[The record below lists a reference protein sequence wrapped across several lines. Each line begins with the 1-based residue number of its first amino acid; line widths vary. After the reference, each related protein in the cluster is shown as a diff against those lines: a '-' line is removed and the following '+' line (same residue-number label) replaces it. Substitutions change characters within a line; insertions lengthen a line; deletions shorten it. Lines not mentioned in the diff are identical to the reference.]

1 MNNLL
6 GLGVFGTFGKP
17 YGFQQYFYFDT
28 DFNQTL
34 DLNTNAIE
42 IFPSTELFSIKRE
55 IYNGLNSICI
65 IKYSYANEINSSRGG
80 TFIGSC
86 ILLNEAY
93 TSSENIYLL
102 LTELHNDLI
111 SSEKNLINSVLQV
124 QQATQLEV
132 KEPIHFESVKNQ
144 LTFLKETDFYST
156 SVNQSKKFLIVPKSN
171 EDKATQIKT
180 FIENSIQYFNDVDTL
195 YFTFDEKVISYVNQK
210 GLLKSINWQ
219 TFVDRKEEVI
229 KERAEIKRIEEERKR
244 ELERNKNSKNSSNKD
259 GSFSIWNYRN
269 EKKWER
275 NQIKKAI
282 DEYNR
287 LLDEYNRLFIYCSE
301 LENQKT
307 NTPKQVNYRQSHYER
322 QSHSEPEGI
331 FEENKFLFSVILN
344 ILFTLFIVIYF
355 VFFNK
360 PEIRHIDNSPE
371 VTEQT
376 ETEETENVETETQ
389 ELKPTPNDE
398 LNSISR
404 NRIENT
410 KLRGKNI
417 RSIIE
422 TIFQQNPNE
431 IQAHYKYQRE
441 VYIKELVKRNRDCFK
456 QDNEDLIF
464 ICDSLLHIPKYKKIS
479 NE

>member
-28 DFNQTL
+28 VFNQTL

-65 IKYSYANEINSSRGG
+65 SKYSYANEINSSRGG

-111 SSEKNLINSVLQV
+111 SSEKNLINSTLQV

-132 KEPIHFESVKNQ
+132 KEPIHFENVKTQ
-144 LTFLKETDFYST
+144 LKFLKETDFYST
-156 SVNQSKKFLIVPKSN
+156 TVNQSKKFLIVPKSN
-171 EDKATQIKT
+171 EDKPTQIKT

-195 YFTFDEKVISYVNQK
+195 YFTFDEKVVSYVNQK

-219 TFVDRKEEVI
+219 TFIDRKEEVI
-229 KERAEIKRIEEERKR
+229 KERAEAKRIEEERKR
-244 ELERNKNSKNSSNKD
+244 EFERNKQSKNSNNQD
-259 GSFSIWNYRN
+259 GSFTTWAFKKQKWDKN
-269 EKKWER
+269 EVMKR
-275 NQIKKAI
+275 V
-282 DEYNR
+282 
-287 LLDEYNRLFIYCSE
+287 DEYNRLFEYCSE
-301 LENQKT
+301 LQNQKT
-307 NTPKQVNYRQSHYER
+307 NTPRQVNFRQPHFER
-322 QSHSEPEGI
+322 QSYSEQEGR

-344 ILFTLFIVIYF
+344 ILFILFIVIYF
-355 VFFNK
+355 GFFND
-360 PEIRHIDNSPE
+360 PEIRYIDNSPE

-376 ETEETENVETETQ
+376 ENKEIKETKKEEVETK
-389 ELKPTPNDE
+389 ELKPTPNSE
-398 LNSISR
+398 LNTNDRKRVEKIGIKGRS
-404 NRIENT
+404 
-410 KLRGKNI
+410 GKD
-417 RSIIE
+417 IIQ
-422 TIFQQNPNE
+422 TIFQQNPTD
-431 IQAHYKYQRE
+431 IKSHYSDQVTQYLEYLISK
-441 VYIKELVKRNRDCFK
+441 NPDCFTK
-456 QDNEDLIF
+456 ESDICN
-464 ICDSLLHIPKYKKIS
+464 CDSLVLIPSYKKD
-479 NE
+479 

>member
-1 MNNLL
+1 MKNLL

-28 DFNQTL
+28 VFNQTL

-65 IKYSYANEINSSRGG
+65 SKYSYANEINSSRGG

-111 SSEKNLINSVLQV
+111 SSEKNLINSTLQV

-132 KEPIHFESVKNQ
+132 KEPIHFESVITQ
-144 LTFLKETDFYST
+144 LKFLKGTDFYST
-156 SVNQSKKFLIVPKSN
+156 TVNQSKKFLIVPKTN
-171 EDKATQIKT
+171 EAKATQIKT

-229 KERAEIKRIEEERKR
+229 KERAETKRIEEERKR
-244 ELERNKNSKNSSNKD
+244 EFERNKHSKNNNSND
-259 GSFSIWNYRN
+259 GSFTTWAFKKQKWDKN
-269 EKKWER
+269 EVKR
-275 NQIKKAI
+275 
-282 DEYNR
+282 R
-287 LLDEYNRLFIYCSE
+287 VDEYNRLFEYCSE
-301 LENQKT
+301 LQNQKS
-307 NTPKQVNYRQSHYER
+307 NTPRQVTFRQPHFER
-322 QSHSEPEGI
+322 QSHSEPEGE

-344 ILFTLFIVIYF
+344 ILFIIFIVIYF
-355 VFFNK
+355 GFFNDS
-360 PEIRHIDNSPE
+360 EIRHIDNSPE

-376 ETEETENVETETQ
+376 ETKETKKVEIENKELDPAPTE
-389 ELKPTPNDE
+389 E
-398 LNSISR
+398 LNSIVR
-404 NRIENT
+404 KKIENT
-410 KLRGKNI
+410 KLRDKNAKLI
-417 RSIIE
+417 VE
-422 TIFQQNPNE
+422 TIFQQNPND
-431 IQAHYKYQRE
+431 IQAHYKEQKGS
-441 VYIKELVKRNRDCFK
+441 YIKELVKRNNDCFK
-456 QDNEDLIF
+456 KENEDF
-464 ICDSLLHIPKYKKIS
+464 ICTCDSLLHIPTYKKDQH
-479 NE
+479 E

>member
-1 MNNLL
+1 MKNLL

-65 IKYSYANEINSSRGG
+65 SKYSYANEINSSRGG

-93 TSSENIYLL
+93 TNSENIFSL

-111 SSEKNLINSVLQV
+111 SSEKNLINSTLQV

-144 LTFLKETDFYST
+144 LKLLKETDFYST

-229 KERAEIKRIEEERKR
+229 NERAETKRIEEERKR

-259 GSFSIWNYRN
+259 GVFSIWNYRN
-269 EKKWER
+269 EKKWDR

-287 LLDEYNRLFIYCSE
+287 LYNHCSK

-307 NTPKQVNYRQSHYER
+307 NTPKQAIFQQPHYES

-331 FEENKFLFSVILN
+331 FEKNKFLFSVILN
-344 ILFTLFIVIYF
+344 ILFVIIIVIYF
-355 VFFNK
+355 GFFND

-376 ETEETENVETETQ
+376 ETK
-389 ELKPTPNDE
+389 ELKPTPNSE
-398 LNSISR
+398 LNANDRKRVEKIGIKGRS
-404 NRIENT
+404 
-410 KLRGKNI
+410 GKD
-417 RSIIE
+417 IIQ
-422 TIFQQNPNE
+422 TIFMQNPTD
-431 IQAHYKYQRE
+431 IKSHYADQVNQYLEYLSSK
-441 VYIKELVKRNRDCFK
+441 NPDCFTK
-456 QDNEDLIF
+456 ESDICN
-464 ICDSLLHIPKYKKIS
+464 CDSLVLIPSFKKD
-479 NE
+479 NK